1 MDNRRNILD
10 AIGNTPLVKLNK
22 ITRGSASNVF
32 IKLEYY
38 NPTGSYKDR
47 MALAIIEDAEKEGLL
62 RPGYTVVEATGGSA
76 GASLAFV
83 CSVKGYKVKLV
94 TSDAYSLEKRK
105 TMKAFGAELVTI
117 PSDGGKVTGEMVRR
131 LMAKAKELA
140 MEPNTYLANQMENKS
155 ALKGYNRLGME
166 VLSQLNGKVDAFVAS
181 FGSAGCAM
189 GVAEVL
195 KAHNPKTKVSIVE
208 PFESPMV
215 SKGLAGPHHI
225 EGIGDG
231 FMPPLLRRDL
241 YDDVVVVREDD
252 AKEATRTLVRKEG
265 IFAGSST
272 GANVQATL
280 QILDKF
286 GPDKDIVTIAA
297 DSGMKYLSTELFQ
310 KE

>member
-1 MDNRRNILD
+1 MDTRNSILD
-10 AIGNTPLVKLNK
+10 AIGNTPLVKLNR
-22 ITRGSASNVF
+22 ITCGSSSNVF

-105 TMKAFGAELVTI
+105 TMKAFGAELVI
-117 PSDGGKVTGEMVRR
+117 ILSDGGKVTGEMVRR
-131 LMAKAKELA
+131 VLAKAKELA
-140 MEPNTYLANQMENKS
+140 KEPNTYLASQMENKY
-155 ALKGYNRLGME
+155 ALKGYNKLGE
-166 VLSQLNGKVDAFVAS
+166 EILSQLDGKVDAFVAS
-181 FGSAGCAM
+181 FGSAGCVM

-195 KAHNPKTKVSIVE
+195 KARNPKTKVSIVE

-215 SKGLAGPHHI
+215 SKGFAGPHHI

-231 FMPPLLRRDL
+231 LIPPLLRRDL
-241 YDDVVVVREDD
+241 YDDVVLVTEED
-252 AKEATRTLVRKEG
+252 AKNVARTLVREEG

-280 QILDKF
+280 RISDNF
-286 GPDKDIVTIAA
+286 GPDKNIVTVAV
-297 DSGMKYLSTELFQ
+297 DSGTKYLSTELYQ
-310 KE
+310 

>member
-1 MDNRRNILD
+1 MDIRSNVLD

-22 ITRGSASNVF
+22 ITRGSSSNVF

-105 TMKAFGAELVTI
+105 TMRAFGAELVTI
-117 PSDGGKVTGEMVRR
+117 PSDGGKVTGEMVRQ

-140 MEPNTYLANQMENKS
+140 MEPKTYLVNQMENRF
-155 ALKGYNRLGME
+155 ALKGYNRLGVE
-166 VLSQLNGKVDAFVAS
+166 ILSQLNGKVDALVAS
-181 FGSAGCAM
+181 FGSAGCVM

-215 SKGLAGPHHI
+215 SKGIAGPHHI

-231 FMPPLLRRDL
+231 LIPPLLRRDL
-241 YDDVVVVREDD
+241 YDDVVVVKEDD
-252 AKEATRTLVRKEG
+252 AKEVARTLVREEG

-297 DSGMKYLSTELFQ
+297 DSGMKYLSTELYH
-310 KE
+310 

>member
-1 MDNRRNILD
+1 MDIRSNVLD

-22 ITRGSASNVF
+22 VTRGSSSNVF

-47 MALAIIEDAEKEGLL
+47 MALAIIEGAEKEGLL

-117 PSDGGKVTGEMVRR
+117 PSDGKVTGEMVRR

-140 MEPNTYLANQMENKS
+140 MEPNTYLVNQMENRF
-155 ALKGYNRLGME
+155 ALKGYNRLGVE
-166 VLSQLNGKVDAFVAS
+166 ILSQLNGKVDALVAS
-181 FGSAGCAM
+181 FGSAGCVM

-215 SKGLAGPHHI
+215 SKGIAGPHHI

-231 FMPPLLRRDL
+231 LIPPLLRRDL
-241 YDDVVVVREDD
+241 YDDVVVVKEDD
-252 AKEATRTLVRKEG
+252 AKEVARTLVREEG

-272 GANVQATL
+272 GANVQAAL

-286 GPDKDIVTIAA
+286 GPGKDIVTIAA
-297 DSGMKYLSTELFQ
+297 DSGMKYLSTELYG
-310 KE
+310 

>member
-1 MDNRRNILD
+1 MDIRNSILD
-10 AIGNTPLVKLNK
+10 AIGNTPLVKLNR
-22 ITRGSASNVF
+22 ITRGSSSNVF

-47 MALAIIEDAEKEGLL
+47 MALAIIEGAEKEGLL

-76 GASLAFV
+76 GASLAFL

-94 TSDAYSLEKRK
+94 TSDAYSLEKRQ
-105 TMKAFGAELVTI
+105 TMKTFGAEVVII

-131 LMAKAKELA
+131 VMAKAKELA
-140 MEPNTYLANQMENKS
+140 KEPNTYFANQMENKY
-155 ALKGYNRLGME
+155 ALMGYNKLGE
-166 VLSQLNGKVDAFVAS
+166 EILSQLKGKVNAFVAS
-181 FGSAGCAM
+181 FGSAACVM

-195 KAHNPKTKVSIVE
+195 KTRNLKTKVLIVE

-215 SKGLAGPHHI
+215 SKGFAGLHHI

-231 FMPPLLRRDL
+231 LRPPLLKRDL
-241 YDDVVVVREDD
+241 YDDVVLVKEED
-252 AKEATRTLVRKEG
+252 AKNTARTLVREEG

-280 QILDKF
+280 QILHNF
-286 GPDKDIVTIAA
+286 GPDMNIVTVAA
-297 DSGMKYLSTELFQ
+297 DSGMKYLSTELYQ
-310 KE
+310 

>member
-1 MDNRRNILD
+1 L
-10 AIGNTPLVKLNK
+10 
-22 ITRGSASNVF
+22 
-32 IKLEYY
+32 
-38 NPTGSYKDR
+38 
-47 MALAIIEDAEKEGLL
+47 
-62 RPGYTVVEATGGSA
+62 
-76 GASLAFV
+76 
-83 CSVKGYKVKLV
+83 
-94 TSDAYSLEKRK
+94 
-105 TMKAFGAELVTI
+105 GAEI
-117 PSDGGKVTGEMVRR
+117 
-131 LMAKAKELA
+131 
-140 MEPNTYLANQMENKS
+140 
-155 ALKGYNRLGME
+155 
-166 VLSQLNGKVDAFVAS
+166 LSQLNGKVDAFVAS